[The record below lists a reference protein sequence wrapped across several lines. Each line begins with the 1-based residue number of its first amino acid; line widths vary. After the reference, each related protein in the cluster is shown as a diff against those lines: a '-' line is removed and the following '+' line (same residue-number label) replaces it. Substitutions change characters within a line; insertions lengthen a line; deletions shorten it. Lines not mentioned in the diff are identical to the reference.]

1 MDDDVLL
8 HDALIVIA
16 PSDEGDPVPAP
27 CAELLERVGKGDA
40 VSQTLLIKAGD
51 LLDLIVHTAEVHGL
65 DVDSKFLAGGHVLL
79 ELDRA
84 YLDYLA
90 AEVDR
95 QLIEHGGLGAHRL
108 IPFQIHHNIIHSKN
122 LCTK

>member
-1 MDDDVLL
+1 M
-8 HDALIVIA
+8 
-16 PSDEGDPVPAP
+16 
-27 CAELLERVGKGDA
+27 
-40 VSQTLLIKAGD
+40 SQTLLIKAGD

-65 DVDSKFLAGGHVLL
+65 DVDSKFLAGGHVLI

-95 QLIEHGGLGAHRL
+95 QLIEHGGLGAHCL